1 MTDYK
6 SGQLNPIFNE
16 LLFFEFQ
23 NMKVE
28 DLETAMIKIS
38 LMDHDFIGSNNLIGT
53 FTVDISYIY
62 KMNKE
67 HELYRMWVA
76 MTDMSD
82 ET

>member
-1 MTDYK
+1 
-6 SGQLNPIFNE
+6 

-23 NMKVE
+23 NLKAE
-28 DLETAMIKIS
+28 DLDTGMIKVS
-38 LMDHDFIGSNNLIGT
+38 LLDHDFIGSNNLIGQ
-53 FTVDISYIY
+53 FTVDMAYIY
-62 KMNKE
+62 KMNKD

>member
-6 SGQLNPIFNE
+6 SGQINPIFNE

-23 NMKVE
+23 NMKLE
-28 DLETAMIKIS
+28 DLDTAMIKVS
-38 LMDHDFIGSNNLIGT
+38 LLDHDFIGSNNLIGQ
-53 FTVDISYIY
+53 FTVDLAYIY

-76 MTDMSD
+76 MTDVAD